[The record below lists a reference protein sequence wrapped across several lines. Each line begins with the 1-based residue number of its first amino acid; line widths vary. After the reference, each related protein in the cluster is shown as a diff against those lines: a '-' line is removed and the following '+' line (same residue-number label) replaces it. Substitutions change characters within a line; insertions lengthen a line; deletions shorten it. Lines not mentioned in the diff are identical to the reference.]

1 MLPSL
6 KARHQQ
12 FIRERQYL
20 HNVSP
25 ATVRWYTHAFK
36 WLSMCVSPEDP
47 SQDELNAAVCHMREK
62 GLKATGAN
70 AAIRAIN
77 AYLHWNSKST
87 RKCGAGCTHPR
98 VSSLKEPSIVLP
110 TFSAAQVKLLVTW
123 KPKGFYERRLH
134 LLVLILLD
142 TGCRIGECL
151 TVHVKDIDFDNLL
164 VTLTG
169 KGHKQRVVPFSFE
182 LRRQVFR
189 FVSEYHKKPDDFLL
203 SSKFGTKVGRNV
215 ALRDVKRLCAR
226 LGFKPPARTLH
237 AFRHTFGGNYV
248 RQGGSVFHLQKA
260 LGHTSLEMSRRYANL
275 MTEDLQAIHQ
285 RVSLLAA

>member
-36 WLSMCVSPEDP
+36 WLSLCASPEDP
-47 SQDELNAAVCHMREK
+47 SQDELNAAVCRMRER

-77 AYLHWNSKST
+77 AYLHWNSKIT

-151 TVHVKDIDFDNLL
+151 TVHVKDIDLDNLL

-169 KGHKQRVVPFSFE
+169 KGDKQRVVPFSFE

-275 MTEDLQAIHQ
+275 MTEDLQAVHQ
-285 RVSLLAA
+285 KISLLAA